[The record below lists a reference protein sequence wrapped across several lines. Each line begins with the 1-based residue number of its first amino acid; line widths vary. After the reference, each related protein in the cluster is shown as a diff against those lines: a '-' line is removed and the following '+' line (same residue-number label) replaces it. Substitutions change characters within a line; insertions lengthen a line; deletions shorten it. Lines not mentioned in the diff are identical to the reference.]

1 MLHDFY
7 LSVCSLGLVPLMHMA
22 EIAQLLPR
30 FAELDQAINSG
41 ARQWSPAQAA
51 EAQQLLEAAE
61 AMLERTVLLA
71 GAPEMVQ
78 GLLLLEAAVVDEN
91 TR

>member
-1 MLHDFY
+1 
-7 LSVCSLGLVPLMHMA
+7 MHMA

-78 GLLLLEAAVVDEN
+78 GLLLLEAAVVNEN
-91 TR
+91 MR

>member
-1 MLHDFY
+1 
-7 LSVCSLGLVPLMHMA
+7 
-22 EIAQLLPR
+22 
-30 FAELDQAINSG
+30 
-41 ARQWSPAQAA
+41 
-51 EAQQLLEAAE
+51 
-61 AMLERTVLLA
+61 MLERTVLLA

>member
-1 MLHDFY
+1 
-7 LSVCSLGLVPLMHMA
+7 MHMA

-91 TR
+91 MRWGGDVGATGISGSS

>member
-1 MLHDFY
+1 
-7 LSVCSLGLVPLMHMA
+7 MHLA

-51 EAQQLLEAAE
+51 EAQQLLEAAVKKKK
-61 AMLERTVLLA
+61 MYLKLRLNLINV
-71 GAPEMVQ
+71 G
-78 GLLLLEAAVVDEN
+78 
-91 TR
+91 

>member
-1 MLHDFY
+1 
-7 LSVCSLGLVPLMHMA
+7 MHMG

>member
-1 MLHDFY
+1 MHRLY
-7 LSVCSLGLVPLMHMA
+7 LSICSLGLVPLMHMA